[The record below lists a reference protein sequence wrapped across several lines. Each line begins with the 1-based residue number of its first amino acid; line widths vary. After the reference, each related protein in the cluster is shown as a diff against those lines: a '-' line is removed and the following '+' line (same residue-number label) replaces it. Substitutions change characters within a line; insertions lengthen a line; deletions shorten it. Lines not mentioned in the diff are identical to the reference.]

1 MINQIIHLSIN
12 LNSEETEEIAVL
24 EKKIDQ
30 YEKLLEE
37 ERQAMLKVV
46 EQVQDEKEKNNKLQ
60 NEISEHLIELSKLKS
75 ELASDYEILSTKEQ
89 NSVNEE
95 SKKIL
100 DIRIVDTM
108 QAVEVA
114 KNSHPRR
121 ELALR
126 FGLILPDHI
135 KRLDVK
141 VLENIERIN

>member
-1 MINQIIHLSIN
+1 M
-12 LNSEETEEIAVL
+12 
-24 EKKIDQ
+24 
-30 YEKLLEE
+30 
-37 ERQAMLKVV
+37 
-46 EQVQDEKEKNNKLQ
+46 
-60 NEISEHLIELSKLKS
+60 EHLIELSKLKS

-89 NSVNEE
+89 NSVNEV